1 MGKRIGFISL
11 RLAGTDG
18 VSLETAKWASI
29 LQEEGHECFYL
40 AGEIDTPPERSME
53 DPLFHFQSL
62 IMKDLNKKIFRR
74 TVRTKETTE
83 IIYEMKKSIKQKIY
97 DFIKKFD
104 IDLII
109 PENALAIP
117 LNVPLGIAITEV
129 IAETTIP
136 TIAHHHDFFWER
148 KRFLRNSV
156 WDYLNSC
163 FPPCFPSMFHVVIN
177 SSAQHQLGLRT
188 GLAGILIP
196 NVMDFEKP
204 PAPPDDYILDMK
216 KDLGLEE
223 DELMFL
229 QPTRVV
235 QRKGIEHAI
244 ELVARMKRKA
254 ALVISHA
261 SGDEGYAYHTRI
273 KDYIKLMGVKVV
285 FADDI
290 ITDKKRY
297 IREDGRKV
305 YTLEDAYN
313 CCDFVTYPSV
323 FEGFGN
329 AFLEAIYYKKP
340 IFVNNYSIYY
350 YDIRPKGFRAIEM
363 DDFVSDETVAAV
375 TRILDNKDARDRMVF
390 RNYQLGLKHYSY
402 ALVRTRLNHIMTA
415 IWGHTSGSV

>member
-1 MGKRIGFISL
+1 MSKKIGFISL
-11 RLAGTDG
+11 RFAGTDG

-53 DPLFHFQSL
+53 DPLLHFQSP
-62 IMKDLNKKIFRR
+62 IIKNLNNKLFSR
-74 TVRTKETTE
+74 TIRTKETTE
-83 IIYEMKKSIKQKIY
+83 LIYEIKKAIKQKIY
-97 DFIKKFD
+97 DFVNKFD

-117 LNVPLGIAITEV
+117 LNVPLGLAITEF
-129 IAETTIP
+129 IAETSIP
-136 TIAHHHDFFWER
+136 VIAHHHDFFWER

-163 FPPCFPSMFHVVIN
+163 FPCRFPSMFHVVIN

-188 GLAGILIP
+188 GIAGILIP

-204 PAPPDDYILDMK
+204 PTPPDDYIVDLK
-216 KDLGLEE
+216 KNLGMDE
-223 DELMFL
+223 DELLFL

-261 SGDEGYAYHTRI
+261 SGDEGNAYNNRV
-273 KDYIKLMGVKVV
+273 KDYIKLMGVRAI

-290 ITDKKRY
+290 ITDQKRY
-297 IREDGRKV
+297 TREDGRKV
-305 YTLEDAYN
+305 YTLEDVYN

-363 DDFVSDETVAAV
+363 DDFVSDETVATV
-375 TRILDNKDARDRMVF
+375 KRVIDNKDIRDRMVF

-402 ALVRTRLNHIMTA
+402 ALVRTRLRHIMTA
-415 IWGHTSGSV
+415 IWGHTGGAD